1 MKLYWMSLL
10 DQVEGALP
18 AGLVDDVDEDMT
30 HEAEAVADALFVD
43 LVGGGVEGPVNEHGA
58 AYDVLAGDEAPVAA
72 VEALGAVVAHGE
84 DLAGG
89 DDEVAVF
96 DVAGKLVG
104 PGGGDSVV
112 GAGGYGR
119 EVVAIG
125 LEGVLGVV
133 VVDGHAGLGLVLGD
147 TV

>member
-1 MKLYWMSLL
+1 MSLL

-18 AGLVDDVDEDMT
+18 AGLVEDVDEDVA

-43 LVGGGVEGPVNEHGA
+43 LVGGGIEGPVDEHGA

-72 VEALGAVVAHGE
+72 DERLGAVVADGE

-104 PGGGDSVV
+104 PGGGYSVV
-112 GAGGYGR
+112 GAGGYGG
-119 EVVAIG
+119 EVVAVG
-125 LEGVLGVV
+125 LGGGVGGGVV
-133 VVDGHAGLGLVLGD
+133 EGDAGPG
-147 TV
+147 